1 MSRQTKDELIGEL
14 SLEVRAGQAA
24 VDQMDDAA
32 CRALGINRTDGRC
45 LDIIDREGPVAAG
58 RLAQASGLTTAAVT
72 AVIDR
77 LEHAGYARRVG
88 DPRDRRRVLVEL
100 TPLLRERAGAIWGPH
115 EFFVEMLSRYTNE
128 ELELLRDFHRIG
140 REFNERRAAE
150 VRGLRFDGD
159 QSARSK

>member
-14 SLEVRAGQAA
+14 TNEIRAGQVA

-32 CRALGINRTDGRC
+32 CRALGVNRTDGRC

-77 LEHAGYARRVG
+77 LERAGYARRVD
-88 DPRDRRRVLVEL
+88 DPKDRRRVLVEL
-100 TPLLRERAGAIWGPH
+100 TPLLRERAGVIWGPH
-115 EFFVEMLSRYTNE
+115 QFFVEQLQQFTVEQLRF
-128 ELELLRDFHRIG
+128 LLDFNRIG
-140 REFNERRAAE
+140 REYNETRAAE
-150 VRGLRFDGD
+150 VRELRFDD
-159 QSARSK
+159 AE